1 MHFFHQPHVQ
11 WHHKYTCPYSVSL
24 GLDFLTSW
32 VWWSVWRR
40 VWVTL
45 KTCVRGIM
53 LYNEVFWV
61 LSGGLHS
68 QSLPSSHV
76 LVPCYAA
83 HLYLPT
89 DLTTPLSQDC
99 WQSLISQ
106 HPSHRTVDSHWSHN
120 TPITGQLTVSDL
132 TTTLSQ
138 DSHHIHSRDC
148 NLRKYVR
155 VLPYCIESQ
164 LVDVQHEESW

>member
-1 MHFFHQPHVQ
+1 
-11 WHHKYTCPYSVSL
+11 
-24 GLDFLTSW
+24 
-32 VWWSVWRR
+32 
-40 VWVTL
+40 
-45 KTCVRGIM
+45 M
-53 LYNEVFWV
+53 LCYEVFGV

-89 DLTTPLSQDC
+89 DLT
-99 WQSLISQ
+99 I
-106 HPSHRTVDSHWSHN
+106 
-120 TPITGQLTVSDL
+120 
-132 TTTLSQ
+132 TLSQ